1 MPAPAITNHSLI
13 KIREINQ
20 ISEMRAVEDLQKEVW
35 AVNDREIFPRL
46 ALVPMIEVGG
56 VLLGAFDREEMVG
69 FVFGFPGLE
78 DGRPTLH
85 SDMLAVRPEYRS
97 QGLGYKLKLEQREKA
112 LAKGIDRI
120 TWTFD
125 PLQSRNAYLNFAKL
139 GVTADRYRINYYGE
153 TSSYLHRTGTD
164 RLWVTWLLTSE
175 RVKERLQERSGAK
188 LYSEESLGARVLVRV
203 GEKDDP
209 ISDDRPLESDALIE
223 IPGDVNKLLTENI
236 DLAIGWREATR
247 WAFTRAFEAGFAVEE
262 FSRIERNGRNVGRYL
277 LRCGE
282 GCTTIT
288 S

>member
-1 MPAPAITNHSLI
+1 MPAPAITNHSSI

-20 ISEMRAVEDLQKEVW
+20 ISEMRSVEDLQKEVW
-35 AVNDREIFPRL
+35 AANDREIFPSL

-56 VLLGAFDREEMVG
+56 VLLGAFDRAEMVG
-69 FVFGFPGLE
+69 FVFAFPGL
-78 DGRPTLH
+78 DAGRPTLH
-85 SDMLAVRPEYRS
+85 SDMLAVRPAYRS
-97 QGLGYKLKLEQREKA
+97 QGLGYKLKLEQRERA
-112 LAKGIDRI
+112 VAKGIERI

-139 GVTADRYRINYYGE
+139 GVTADRYKINYYGE

-175 RVKERLQERSGAK
+175 RVKERLQERSTAKPYSAETPGAP
-188 LYSEESLGARVLVRV
+188 VLVKV

-209 ISDDRPLESDALIE
+209 ISDNTPLESDAIIE
-223 IPGDVNKLLTENI
+223 IPGDVNTLLSEDI
-236 DLAIGWREATR
+236 ELAISWREATR
-247 WAFTRAFEAGFAVEE
+247 KAFTRALDAGFFVEE
-262 FSRIERNGRNVGRYL
+262 FSRLERDGRNIGRYL